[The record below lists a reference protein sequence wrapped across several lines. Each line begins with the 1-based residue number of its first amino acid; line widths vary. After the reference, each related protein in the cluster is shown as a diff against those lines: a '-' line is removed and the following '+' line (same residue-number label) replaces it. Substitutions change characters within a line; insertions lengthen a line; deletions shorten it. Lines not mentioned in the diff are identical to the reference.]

1 MDIRPEIC
9 YYEND
14 KSVHPQ
20 GEALMENRVT
30 LKMIREAAAALYG
43 ITEITP
49 IVTSTRLGKNLFIK
63 SENLQ
68 KTGSFKIRGAYNKL
82 RMLSPEEAARGVIA
96 CSAGNHAQGVALS
109 ATRLGMKSVI
119 CMPEGAPILKVEATR
134 GYGAEV
140 VLVPGIYDDAAAE
153 AERLAKSEGYTFAHP
168 FNDPYVIAGQG
179 TIALEILDQVPDVEQ
194 IVVPIGGGGLIS
206 GIAVAAKSL
215 HPNIKVIGVQ
225 AATVPS
231 MFVSRRNGEI
241 TTVKDGPTIA
251 DGIHVLTPGS
261 LTFDLVEQFVDDI
274 VTVSEDEI
282 AAAIVALLEGPKTV
296 AEGAG
301 ATSVAAYIFDRI
313 DTSLKTVAV
322 VSGGNVDITTLSRI
336 ITKGMQKTGRIVQI
350 TTKLTDKAGNLAQL
364 LTCVAENGAN
374 VLDIAHEREDAK
386 TEVNSCVVTM
396 TLETRDPEHVRKLRA
411 DLVRHGYRLL
421 D

>member
-1 MDIRPEIC
+1 MD
-9 YYEND
+9 N
-14 KSVHPQ
+14 S
-20 GEALMENRVT
+20 VT
-30 LKMIREAAAALYG
+30 LKMIQEAREALKG
-43 ITEITP
+43 IAEVTP

-68 KTGSFKIRGAYNKL
+68 KTGSFKIRGAYNKI
-82 RMLSPEEAARGVIA
+82 RMLSPEEAERGVIA

-109 ATRLGMKSVI
+109 ATRLGIRSVI

-140 VLVPGIYDDAAAE
+140 VLVPGIYDDAARE
-153 AERLAKSEGYTFAHP
+153 AKRLADEEGFTFAHP

-179 TIALEILDQVPDVEQ
+179 TIGLEILEQVPDVEQ

-206 GIAVAAKSL
+206 GVAAAVKSMR
-215 HPNIKVIGVQ
+215 PNVKVIGVQ

-231 MFVSRRNGEI
+231 MFVSMRSGEI
-241 TTVKDGPTIA
+241 ITVRDGATIA
-251 DGIHVLTPGS
+251 DGIHVLTPGD
-261 LTFDLVEQFVDDI
+261 LTFRMVKDYVDDI

-301 ATSVAAYIFDRI
+301 ATSVAAYLFNRV
-313 DTSLKTVAV
+313 DTSLNTVAL

-336 ITKGMQKTGRIVQI
+336 ITKGMQKTGRIVRL
-350 TTKLTDKAGNLAQL
+350 TTKLIDKAGNLAQL
-364 LTCVAENGAN
+364 VACVAECGAN
-374 VLDIAHEREDAK
+374 ILDIEHEREDAK

-396 TLETRDPEHVRKLRA
+396 TLETRDEAHIRKIRES
-411 DLVRHGYRLL
+411 LVSHGYRLIE
-421 D
+421 

>member
-1 MDIRPEIC
+1 
-9 YYEND
+9 
-14 KSVHPQ
+14 
-20 GEALMENRVT
+20 MENRVT
-30 LKMIREAAAALYG
+30 LEMIREAAESMKG

-49 IVTSTRLGKNLFIK
+49 IVTSTRLGKNLYIK

-68 KTGSFKIRGAYNKL
+68 KTGSFKIRGAFNKL
-82 RMLSPEEAARGVIA
+82 RMLTPEEASHGVIA

-109 ATRLGMKSVI
+109 ATRLGIKSVI

-153 AERLAKSEGYTFAHP
+153 AERLAREEGYTFAHP

-179 TIALEILDQVPDVEQ
+179 TIGLEILEQVPDAEQ
-194 IVVPIGGGGLIS
+194 IIVPIGGGGLIS
-206 GIAVAAKSL
+206 GVSVAVKSMR
-215 HPNIKVIGVQ
+215 PNIKVIGVQ
-225 AATVPS
+225 AASVPS
-231 MFVSRRNGEI
+231 MFVSYRSGRI

-261 LTFDLVEQFVDDI
+261 LTFELVEQFVDDI

-301 ATSVAAYIFDRI
+301 ATSVAAFLFNKV
-313 DTSLKTVAV
+313 DTSLKTVAL

-364 LTCVAENGAN
+364 LTCVAESGAN

-396 TLETRDPEHVRKLRA
+396 TLETRDQDHVRRLRT
-411 DLVRHGYRLL
+411 DLERHGYRLL

>member
-1 MDIRPEIC
+1 MD
-9 YYEND
+9 N
-14 KSVHPQ
+14 S
-20 GEALMENRVT
+20 VT
-30 LKMIREAAAALYG
+30 LKMIQEAREALKG
-43 ITEITP
+43 IAEVTP

-68 KTGSFKIRGAYNKL
+68 KTGSFKIRGAYNKI
-82 RMLSPEEAARGVIA
+82 RMLSPEEAKRGVIA

-109 ATRLGMKSVI
+109 ATRLGIRSVI

-140 VLVPGIYDDAAAE
+140 VLVPGIYDDAARE
-153 AERLAKSEGYTFAHP
+153 AKRLADEEGFTFAHP

-179 TIALEILDQVPDVEQ
+179 TIGLEILEQVPDVEQ

-206 GIAVAAKSL
+206 GVAAAVKSMR
-215 HPNIKVIGVQ
+215 PNVKVIGVQ

-231 MFVSRRNGEI
+231 MFVSMRSGEI
-241 TTVKDGPTIA
+241 TTVRDGATIA
-251 DGIHVLTPGS
+251 DGIHVLTPG
-261 LTFDLVEQFVDDI
+261 DLAFRMVKDYVDDI

-301 ATSVAAYIFDRI
+301 ATSVAAYLFNRV
-313 DTSLKTVAV
+313 DTSLNTVAL

-336 ITKGMQKTGRIVQI
+336 ITKGMQKTGRIVRL
-350 TTKLTDKAGNLAQL
+350 TTKLIDKAGNLAQL
-364 LTCVAENGAN
+364 VACVAECGAN
-374 VLDIAHEREDAK
+374 ILDIEHEREDAK

-396 TLETRDPEHVRKLRA
+396 TLETRDEAHIRKIREN
-411 DLVRHGYRLL
+411 LVSHGYRLIE
-421 D
+421 

>member
-1 MDIRPEIC
+1 MD
-9 YYEND
+9 N
-14 KSVHPQ
+14 S
-20 GEALMENRVT
+20 VT
-30 LKMIREAAAALYG
+30 LKMIQEAREALKG
-43 ITEITP
+43 IAEVTP

-68 KTGSFKIRGAYNKL
+68 KTGSFKIRGAYNKI
-82 RMLSPEEAARGVIA
+82 RMLSPEEAKRGVIA

-109 ATRLGMKSVI
+109 ATRLGIRSVI

-140 VLVPGIYDDAAAE
+140 VLVPGIYDDAARE
-153 AERLAKSEGYTFAHP
+153 AKRLADEEGFTFAHP

-179 TIALEILDQVPDVEQ
+179 TIGLEILEQVPDVEQ

-206 GIAVAAKSL
+206 GVAAAVKSMR
-215 HPNIKVIGVQ
+215 PNVKVIGVQ

-231 MFVSRRNGEI
+231 MFVSLRSGEI
-241 TTVKDGPTIA
+241 TTVRDGATIA
-251 DGIHVLTPGS
+251 DGIHVLTPGD
-261 LTFDLVEQFVDDI
+261 LTFRMVKDYVDDI

-301 ATSVAAYIFDRI
+301 ATSVAAYLFNRV
-313 DTSLKTVAV
+313 DTSLNTVAL

-336 ITKGMQKTGRIVQI
+336 ITKGMQKTGRIVRL
-350 TTKLTDKAGNLAQL
+350 TTKLIDKAGNLAQL
-364 LTCVAENGAN
+364 VACVAECGAN
-374 VLDIAHEREDAK
+374 ILDIEHEREDAK

-396 TLETRDPEHVRKLRA
+396 TLETRDEAHIRKIRES
-411 DLVRHGYRLL
+411 LVSHGYRLIE
-421 D
+421 

>member
-1 MDIRPEIC
+1 MEKKVTLEMIQEAR
-9 YYEND
+9 
-14 KSVHPQ
+14 
-20 GEALMENRVT
+20 EALKGTAE
-30 LKMIREAAAALYG
+30 L
-43 ITEITP
+43 TP
-49 IVTSTRLGKNLFIK
+49 IVSSTRLGKNLLIK

-68 KTGSFKIRGAYNKL
+68 KTGSFKIRGAFNKI
-82 RMLSPEEAARGVIA
+82 RTLSPEEASHGVIA

-109 ATRLGMKSVI
+109 ATRLGIKSVI

-140 VLVPGIYDDAAAE
+140 VLVPGVYDDAAKE
-153 AERLAKSEGYTFAHP
+153 AERLSREEGYTFAHP

-179 TIALEILDQVPDVEQ
+179 TIGLEILDQVPDVDQ
-194 IVVPIGGGGLIS
+194 IIVPIGGGGLIS
-206 GIAVAAKSL
+206 GIAVAVKSMR
-215 HPNIKVIGVQ
+215 PNVKVIGVQ
-225 AATVPS
+225 AASVPS

-251 DGIHVLTPGS
+251 DGIHVLTPGD
-261 LTFDLVEQFVDDI
+261 LTFDIVSNYVDDI
-274 VTVSEDEI
+274 VTVTEDEI

-301 ATSVAAYIFDRI
+301 ATTVAAYLFNKV

-336 ITKGMQKTGRIVQI
+336 ITKGMQKTGRIVQLS
-350 TTKLTDKAGNLAQL
+350 TKLVDKAGNLAQL
-364 LTCVAENGAN
+364 LQVVADNGAN
-374 VLDIAHEREDAK
+374 ILDIDHEREDAK
-386 TEVNSCVVTM
+386 TEVNSCVVTL
-396 TLETRDPEHVRKLRA
+396 TLETRDLAHIQKLRDDMNA
-411 DLVRHGYRLL
+411 KGYRVL

>member
-1 MDIRPEIC
+1 MD
-9 YYEND
+9 N
-14 KSVHPQ
+14 S
-20 GEALMENRVT
+20 VT
-30 LKMIREAAAALYG
+30 LKMIQEAREALKG
-43 ITEITP
+43 IAEVTP

-68 KTGSFKIRGAYNKL
+68 KTGSFKIRGAYNKI
-82 RMLSPEEAARGVIA
+82 RMLSPEEAKRGVIA

-109 ATRLGMKSVI
+109 ATRLGIRSVI

-140 VLVPGIYDDAAAE
+140 VLVPGIYDDAARE
-153 AERLAKSEGYTFAHP
+153 AKRLADEEGFTFAHP

-179 TIALEILDQVPDVEQ
+179 TIGLEILEQVPDVEQ

-206 GIAVAAKSL
+206 GVAAAVKSMR
-215 HPNIKVIGVQ
+215 PNVKVIGVQ

-231 MFVSRRNGEI
+231 MFVSMRSGEI
-241 TTVKDGPTIA
+241 ITVRDGATIA
-251 DGIHVLTPGS
+251 DGIHVLTPGD
-261 LTFDLVEQFVDDI
+261 LTFRMVKDYVDDI

-301 ATSVAAYIFDRI
+301 ATSVAAYLFNRV
-313 DTSLKTVAV
+313 DTSLNTVAL

-336 ITKGMQKTGRIVQI
+336 ITKGMQKTGSIVRL
-350 TTKLTDKAGNLAQL
+350 TTKLIDKAGNLAQL
-364 LTCVAENGAN
+364 VACVAECGAN
-374 VLDIAHEREDAK
+374 ILDIEHEREDAK

-396 TLETRDPEHVRKLRA
+396 TLETRDEAHIRKIRES
-411 DLVRHGYRLL
+411 LVSHGYRLIE
-421 D
+421 

>member
-1 MDIRPEIC
+1 MD
-9 YYEND
+9 N
-14 KSVHPQ
+14 S
-20 GEALMENRVT
+20 VT
-30 LKMIREAAAALYG
+30 LKMIQEAREALKGVA
-43 ITEITP
+43 EVTP

-68 KTGSFKIRGAYNKL
+68 KTGSFKIRGAYNKIRL
-82 RMLSPEEAARGVIA
+82 LSPEEAKRGVIA

-109 ATRLGMKSVI
+109 ATRLGIRSVI

-140 VLVPGIYDDAAAE
+140 VLVPGIYDDAARE
-153 AERLAKSEGYTFAHP
+153 AKRLADEEGFTFAHP

-179 TIALEILDQVPDVEQ
+179 TIGLEILEQVPDVEQ

-206 GIAVAAKSL
+206 GVAAAVKSMR
-215 HPNIKVIGVQ
+215 PNVKVIGVQ

-231 MFVSRRNGEI
+231 MFVSLRSGEI
-241 TTVKDGPTIA
+241 TTVRDGATIA
-251 DGIHVLTPGS
+251 DGIHVLTPGD
-261 LTFDLVEQFVDDI
+261 LTFRMVKDYVDDI

-301 ATSVAAYIFDRI
+301 ATSVAAYLFNRV
-313 DTSLKTVAV
+313 DTSLNTVAL

-336 ITKGMQKTGRIVQI
+336 ITKGMQKTGRIVRL
-350 TTKLTDKAGNLAQL
+350 TTKLIDKAGNLAQL
-364 LTCVAENGAN
+364 VACVAECGAN
-374 VLDIAHEREDAK
+374 ILDIEHEREDAK

-396 TLETRDPEHVRKLRA
+396 TLETRDEAHIRKIRES
-411 DLVRHGYRLL
+411 LVSHGYRLIE
-421 D
+421 

>member
-1 MDIRPEIC
+1 MD
-9 YYEND
+9 N
-14 KSVHPQ
+14 S
-20 GEALMENRVT
+20 VT
-30 LKMIREAAAALYG
+30 LKMIQEAREALKG
-43 ITEITP
+43 IAEVTP

-68 KTGSFKIRGAYNKL
+68 KTGSFKIRGAYNKI
-82 RMLSPEEAARGVIA
+82 RMLSPEEAKRGVIA

-109 ATRLGMKSVI
+109 ATRLGIRSVI

-140 VLVPGIYDDAAAE
+140 VLVPGIYDDAARE
-153 AERLAKSEGYTFAHP
+153 AKRLADEEGFTFAHP

-179 TIALEILDQVPDVEQ
+179 TIGLEILEQVPDVEQ

-206 GIAVAAKSL
+206 GVAAAVKSMR
-215 HPNIKVIGVQ
+215 PNVKLIGVQ

-231 MFVSRRNGEI
+231 MFVSMRSGEI
-241 TTVKDGPTIA
+241 TTVRDGATIA
-251 DGIHVLTPGS
+251 DGIHVLTPGD
-261 LTFDLVEQFVDDI
+261 LTFRMVKDYVDDI

-301 ATSVAAYIFDRI
+301 ATSVAAYLFNRV
-313 DTSLKTVAV
+313 DTSLNTVAL

-336 ITKGMQKTGRIVQI
+336 ITKGMQKTGRIVRL
-350 TTKLTDKAGNLAQL
+350 TTKLIDKAGNLAQL
-364 LTCVAENGAN
+364 VACVAECGAN
-374 VLDIAHEREDAK
+374 ILDIEHEREDAK

-396 TLETRDPEHVRKLRA
+396 TLETRDEAHIREIRES
-411 DLVRHGYRLL
+411 LVSHGYRLIE
-421 D
+421 

>member
-1 MDIRPEIC
+1 
-9 YYEND
+9 
-14 KSVHPQ
+14 
-20 GEALMENRVT
+20 MENRVT
-30 LKMIREAAAALYG
+30 LEMIQDAKEALKG
-43 ITEITP
+43 ITELTP
-49 IVTSTRLGKNLFIK
+49 IVSSNRLGKNLFIK

-68 KTGSFKIRGAYNKL
+68 KTGSFKIRGAFNKI
-82 RMLSPEEAARGVIA
+82 RTLSQEEAARGVIA
-96 CSAGNHAQGVALS
+96 CAAGDHAHGVALC
-109 ATRLGMKSVI
+109 ATLLGIKSVI

-140 VLVPGIYDDAAAE
+140 VLVPGIYDDAARE
-153 AERLAKSEGYTFAHP
+153 AERLSKEEGYTFAHP

-179 TIALEILDQVPDVEQ
+179 TIGLEILEQVPDVEQ

-206 GIAVAAKSL
+206 GVAVAVKSMR
-215 HPNIKVIGVQ
+215 PNVKVIGVQ

-231 MFVSRRNGEI
+231 MFVSRRNKEI

-251 DGIHVLTPGS
+251 DGIHVLTPGD
-261 LTFDLVEQFVDDI
+261 LTFRIVQDYVDDI

-301 ATSVAAYIFDRI
+301 ATSVAAYLFEKI
-313 DTSLKTVAV
+313 DTSLKTVAL

-336 ITKGMQKTGRIVQI
+336 ITKGLQKTGRIVQL
-350 TTKLTDKAGNLAQL
+350 TTKLQDKAGNLAQL

-374 VLDIAHEREDAK
+374 VLDIDHQREDAK

-396 TLETRDPEHVRKLRA
+396 TLETRDEAHVQSLRA
-411 DLVRHGYRLL
+411 DLIKRGYALL
-421 D
+421 

>member
-1 MDIRPEIC
+1 MD
-9 YYEND
+9 N
-14 KSVHPQ
+14 S
-20 GEALMENRVT
+20 VT
-30 LKMIREAAAALYG
+30 LKMIQEAREALKGVA
-43 ITEITP
+43 EVTP
-49 IVTSTRLGKNLFIK
+49 IVTSTRLGTNLFIK

-68 KTGSFKIRGAYNKL
+68 KTGSFKIRGAYNKI
-82 RMLSPEEAARGVIA
+82 RMLSPEEAKRGVIA

-109 ATRLGMKSVI
+109 ATRLGIRSVI

-140 VLVPGIYDDAAAE
+140 VLGPGIYDDAARE
-153 AERLAKSEGYTFAHP
+153 AKRLADEEGFTFAHP

-179 TIALEILDQVPDVEQ
+179 TIGLEILEQVPDVEQ

-206 GIAVAAKSL
+206 GVAAAVKSMR
-215 HPNIKVIGVQ
+215 PNVKVIGVQ

-231 MFVSRRNGEI
+231 MFVSQRSGEI
-241 TTVKDGPTIA
+241 TTVRDGATIA
-251 DGIHVLTPGS
+251 DGIHVLTPDD
-261 LTFDLVEQFVDDI
+261 LTFRMVKDYVDDI

-301 ATSVAAYIFDRI
+301 ATSVAAYLFNRV
-313 DTSLKTVAV
+313 DTSLNTVAL

-336 ITKGMQKTGRIVQI
+336 ITKGMQKTGRIVRL
-350 TTKLTDKAGNLAQL
+350 TTKLIDKAGNLAQL
-364 LTCVAENGAN
+364 VACVAECGAN
-374 VLDIAHEREDAK
+374 ILDIEHEREDAK

-396 TLETRDPEHVRKLRA
+396 TLETRDEAHIRKIRES
-411 DLVRHGYRLL
+411 LVSHGYRLIE
-421 D
+421 